1 MSEQQIKETKK
12 SNNQRRR
19 KNYRNSRKNPVK
31 TQQKIQEVKKSD
43 EYKSVQEIV
52 EKLMSV
58 FADLA
63 EDVENCKKVIPV
75 GKAKGIP
82 EFTEHLG
89 NMSGILFALSTIN
102 EYFPLTELLP
112 KDVAAAILSIVE
124 DKDMCDFD
132 EGICYDELD

>member
-19 KNYRNSRKNPVK
+19 KNYRNRRKNPVK
-31 TQQKIQEVKKSD
+31 AQQKIQEVKKSD
-43 EYKSVQEIV
+43 EYKSVQEIA
-52 EKLMSV
+52 EKLTSV
-58 FADLA
+58 FADFA

-75 GKAKGIP
+75 EKAEGIP

-89 NMSGILFALSTIN
+89 NMSGILLALSTIN

-112 KDVAAAILSIVE
+112 KDVAAVILSIVE

>member
-1 MSEQQIKETKK
+1 MSEQQIKDTKK

-19 KNYRNSRKNPVK
+19 KNYRNRRKNPVRA
-31 TQQKIQEVKKSD
+31 QQKIQGVKKSD
-43 EYKSVQEIV
+43 EYKSVQEIA
-52 EKLMSV
+52 EKLTSV
-58 FADLA
+58 FTDLA

-75 GKAKGIP
+75 GKAEGIP

-89 NMSGILFALSTIN
+89 NMSGILFALFTIN
-102 EYFPLTELLP
+102 EYFPLTELLQ
-112 KDVAAAILSIVE
+112 KDVAAVILSILE

>member
-1 MSEQQIKETKK
+1 MSEQQIKNTKK

-19 KNYRNSRKNPVK
+19 KNYRNRRKNSVK
-31 TQQKIQEVKKSD
+31 AQQKIQGVKKSD
-43 EYKSVQEIV
+43 EYKSVQGIA
-52 EKLMSV
+52 EKLTSV

-75 GKAKGIP
+75 GKAEGIP
-82 EFTEHLG
+82 EFTKHLG
-89 NMSGILFALSTIN
+89 NMSGILLALSTIN

-112 KDVAAAILSIVE
+112 KDAAAVILSILE

>member
-1 MSEQQIKETKK
+1 MSEQQIKDTKK

-19 KNYRNSRKNPVK
+19 KNYRNRRKNPVK

-43 EYKSVQEIV
+43 EYKSVQEIA
-52 EKLMSV
+52 EKLASV
-58 FADLA
+58 FADLS

-75 GKAKGIP
+75 GKAEGIP

-112 KDVAAAILSIVE
+112 KDVAAVILSIME

-132 EGICYDELD
+132 EGFCYDELD

>member
-12 SNNQRRR
+12 SNNQRR
-19 KNYRNSRKNPVK
+19 KNYRNRRKNPVK

-43 EYKSVQEIV
+43 EYKSVQEIA
-52 EKLMSV
+52 EKLASV

-63 EDVENCKKVIPV
+63 EDVENCKKIIPV
-75 GKAKGIP
+75 GKAEGIP

-102 EYFPLTELLP
+102 EYFPLTELLQ
-112 KDVAAAILSIVE
+112 KDVAAVILSIVE

>member
-12 SNNQRRR
+12 SNNQRR
-19 KNYRNSRKNPVK
+19 KNYRNRRKNPVK

-43 EYKSVQEIV
+43 EYKSVQEIA
-52 EKLMSV
+52 EKLASV

-63 EDVENCKKVIPV
+63 EDVENCKKIIPV
-75 GKAKGIP
+75 GKAEGIP

-102 EYFPLTELLP
+102 EYFPLTELLQ
-112 KDVAAAILSIVE
+112 KDVVAVILSIVE

>member
-12 SNNQRRR
+12 FNNQRR
-19 KNYRNSRKNPVK
+19 KNYRNRRKNPVK

-43 EYKSVQEIV
+43 EYKSVQEIA
-52 EKLMSV
+52 EKLASV

-75 GKAKGIP
+75 GKAEGIP

-102 EYFPLTELLP
+102 EHFPLTELLQ
-112 KDVAAAILSIVE
+112 KDVAAVILSILE